1 MSRGRQQGIVLIAML
16 AIISMSAAWFTVRSV
31 AALPGEYTAASRG
44 RNAEVLSR
52 AKAALI
58 GHVALQAAK
67 AGETDPGRFV
77 CPEAAGNIGGSS
89 EGAAASSCTFPA
101 IGRFPWRT
109 VATDKFLDAAG
120 EPLWYVL
127 AAGWAYGASGTLVI
141 NPNCTSDNTLACN
154 SGLLTVDGVKDT
166 VALIIAPGQAMNDLA
181 ATGCTARNQTRVP
194 PAPGIDPL
202 DYIECYTAA

>member
-77 CPEAAGNIGGSS
+77 CPEAAGNVGGSN

-101 IGRFPWRT
+101 IGRYPRQKL
-109 VATDKFLDAAG
+109 ATDKILAAAR
-120 EPLWYVL
+120 EPLWDVL
-127 AAGWAYGASGTLVI
+127 ASRGADGTAGGPRLKSHQPRG
-141 NPNCTSDNTLACN
+141 
-154 SGLLTVDGVKDT
+154 
-166 VALIIAPGQAMNDLA
+166 
-181 ATGCTARNQTRVP
+181 
-194 PAPGIDPL
+194 
-202 DYIECYTAA
+202 